1 MLVLTRRVGE
11 SICVGDDV
19 VVTVVHVGP
28 GKVRIGIK
36 APPQA
41 LVLREELVDGAA
53 KPPMLLGSSTPPE
66 SIVVPST
73 EY

>member
-19 VVTVVHVGP
+19 IVTVVDISP

-36 APPQA
+36 APAQS
-41 LVLREELVDGAA
+41 LVLREELVDRAA
-53 KPPMLLGSSTPPE
+53 KAPPLLAAPQGISAP
-66 SIVVPST
+66 VPSN